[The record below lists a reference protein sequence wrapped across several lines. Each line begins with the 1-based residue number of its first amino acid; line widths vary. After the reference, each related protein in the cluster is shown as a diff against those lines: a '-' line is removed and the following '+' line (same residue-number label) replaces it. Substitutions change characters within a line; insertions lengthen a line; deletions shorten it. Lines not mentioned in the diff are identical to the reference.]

1 MNEIKSAIKPFSEEK
16 AKEIINSFL
25 NISNESEGEEEDN
38 DELSF
43 CEIKDKLYSK
53 SIFEFGKYKDSKIEN
68 SIPYT
73 LFCDNPHIGI
83 IFGKNKYVLFDNE
96 HIEAR
101 TTIDE
106 FEDLLNYVFSGLGS
120 SLILKLECC

>member
-1 MNEIKSAIKPFSEEK
+1 MTDIKSTIKPFSEEK
-16 AKEIINSFL
+16 YKDIINTFL
-25 NISNESEGEEEDN
+25 NDSNEVEGEEDN

-53 SIFEFGKYKDSKIEN
+53 SIFEFGKYKDSKLEN

-83 IFGKNKYVLFDNE
+83 IFGKNKYVLFDKE
-96 HIEAR
+96 HIETRA
-101 TTIDE
+101 TIDE